1 MKRVGDVCQ
10 LWLQV
15 LVVEEVLG
23 ACYIKNIRG
32 KLIQRM
38 LESLL
43 GYFKRSGN
51 ELVAVFDGFPEK
63 FLVIGYHHQTV
74 LRLVLG
80 VEQTDVDEIVA
91 QLEVVLQYTIV
102 EQQLYIVGHQLE
114 TVVVR
119 VCLMAFDIEV
129 SS

>member
-23 ACYIKNIRG
+23 ACYIENIRG

-43 GYFKRSGN
+43 GYFKEAATSW
-51 ELVAVFDGFPEK
+51 
-63 FLVIGYHHQTV
+63 
-74 LRLVLG
+74 LR
-80 VEQTDVDEIVA
+80 
-91 QLEVVLQYTIV
+91 YS
-102 EQQLYIVGHQLE
+102 
-114 TVVVR
+114 
-119 VCLMAFDIEV
+119 MASLKSFW
-129 SS
+129 